1 MNATKKIFFPL
12 ALSLLLAS
20 CGGAPSASSSAASSD
35 KSVEPSTES
44 SIPSEASDPSVPS
57 SEPSV
62 PSSSATSDPH
72 KDDHV
77 MDEPVEIYFMSNFS
91 YQSTIDKIIEAFKD
105 VEPNITVNNI
115 KETGGYEDVQKK
127 VISQLATNEHP
138 DMFVGYPDAVQNVM
152 QYGAVVKLDNYMG
165 NEVYGWSSADK
176 KDIIPNYLEEGQ
188 MYPLSGTYSL
198 PFAKSTEA
206 LYYNKS
212 VLIGLDLSAIDATI
226 NGGNA
231 LSEAY
236 LNELT
241 WEDLLDHLI
250 PAIRKYDDLQDPDHK
265 LLTGTKYEHKIFG
278 YDSDDNLFITL
289 AEQYGY
295 GYTSID
301 EYGEGSVDFV
311 NDGMK
316 DLMKTFKKAYD
327 TKDFFTKGTNNNE
340 YTNYTFTDNSALFT
354 VGSTGGS
361 KYQISQD
368 FDTGVA
374 KIPHAA
380 GRAQRV
386 INQGPSIAILKH
398 DDNRA
403 LASWLFYRFL
413 TNKLNS
419 ATWAMETGYA
429 PIRYSVLEDPDY
441 IDFIDLDGKD
451 IRSEDGIKAA
461 VAQYMGTIGND
472 MYSSPVFKGSSE
484 ARTQVGGLL
493 SSCLLSTNL
502 DAEIDSLFE
511 TAKENVLKAM

>member
-20 CGGAPSASSSAASSD
+20 CGGTPAASTSEAS
-35 KSVEPSTES
+35 KESKESTAES
-44 SIPSEASDPSVPS
+44 SIPSAPASTEESTVPS
-57 SEPSV
+57 TPSTQE
-62 PSSSATSDPH
+62 STEDKH

-91 YQSTIDKIIEAFKD
+91 YQSTIEKIIEAFKD
-105 VEPNITVNNI
+105 IEPNITVTNI

-152 QYGAVVKLDNYMG
+152 QYNAVVKLDNYMDD
-165 NEVYGWSSADK
+165 EVYGWSDADM

-188 MYPLSGTYSL
+188 MYPLSGTFSL
-198 PFAKSTEA
+198 PFAKSSEA

-212 VLIGLDLSAIDATI
+212 VLVGLDLSAEDPTI
-226 NGGNA
+226 NGGRA

-236 LNELT
+236 LNDLT
-241 WEDLLDHLI
+241 WEDLLDHVI
-250 PAIRKYDDLQDPDHK
+250 PAIRAYDDKLDPEHK

-301 EYGEGSVDFV
+301 EYGEGSIDFV

-327 TKDFFTKGTNNNE
+327 AKDFFTKGTNNNE

-380 GRAQRV
+380 GKKARV

-398 DDNRA
+398 DEKRA

-413 TNKLNS
+413 TNQLNS

-441 IDFIDLDGKD
+441 IDFVDLDGKD

-493 SSCLLSTNL
+493 SSCLLSSNL
-502 DAEIDSLFE
+502 DAEIDSLFQ